1 MSHPLDKAIWNALAT
16 RQAHF
21 AHGDSNARAYESDV
35 SPFAAARDNVDPGA
49 IAALAA
55 LTPTDGDISLL
66 EPNPPAAPPNIS
78 ATTRDGVQMLSTRAP
93 PAAAQS
99 FAIEALSAADA
110 PDMLALAT
118 LTRPGPFRA
127 RTHLMGRFL
136 GIRDGARLVAMGGE
150 RITLE
155 GFTELSGL
163 CTHPDYRGRGYGEA
177 LMRAIVDRLGS
188 EGVATFLHA
197 YADNHG
203 AIALYRRMGFE
214 IRTQVVHAI
223 WRRAAR
229 SG

>member
-1 MSHPLDKAIWNALAT
+1 MSHPLDKAIWNALTT

-21 AHGDSNARAYESDV
+21 THGDSNARAYEADV
-35 SPFAAARDNVDPGA
+35 SPFAAARDNAAPAA

-55 LTPTDGDISLL
+55 LAPADGDISLL
-66 EPNPPAAPPNIS
+66 EPNPPAPPPSIS
-78 ATTRDGVQMLSTRAP
+78 GTTRDGVQMLSTRAP
-93 PAAAQS
+93 PAGARS

-150 RITLE
+150 RLTLD

-177 LMRAIVDRLGS
+177 LMRAIIDRLSG

-214 IRTQVVHAI
+214 IRTPVVHAI
-223 WRRAAR
+223 WRRAA
-229 SG
+229 